1 MTTLRATFDEQLSK
15 LEEDILALG
24 SMVQEAL
31 LEAVE
36 LLKARDIAGS
46 KQLIKR
52 DRIIDDKR
60 YAIEAD
66 ALALIAMQQPMA
78 GDMRMIA
85 ASLFIVNELERIGDY
100 AKSLGRVN
108 VRIGDEPLMKPL
120 IDIPRMTVQAEAML
134 GRALHAFV
142 TRDVAL
148 AQAVIREDAIVDD
161 LYDQVYAELMT
172 LIMQDV
178 SKIRQANLLLMAA
191 HNLERAADRCTNI
204 CERVIYV
211 VTGKLIDAGWEE
223 DLV

>member
-1 MTTLRATFDEQLSK
+1 MLRTAFDEQLNK
-15 LEEDILALG
+15 LREDILALG

-31 LEAVE
+31 LESME
-36 LLKARDIAGS
+36 YLKARDIAAS

-52 DRIIDDKR
+52 DQIIDDKR
-60 YAIEAD
+60 YSIESD

-78 GDMRMIA
+78 GDMRTIA
-85 ASLFIVNELERIGDY
+85 AALFIANELERIGDY
-100 AKSLGRVN
+100 AKSIGRVN

-120 IDIPRMTVQAEAML
+120 IDMPRMAAQSESML
-134 GRALHAFV
+134 GRALQAFV
-142 TRDVAL
+142 TGDVSL
-148 AQAVIREDAIVDD
+148 AQAVIREDDIVDD

-178 SKIRQANLLLMAA
+178 SKIRQANLLLMGA

-204 CERVIYV
+204 CERVIYS

-223 DLV
+223 DLA

>member
-1 MTTLRATFDEQLSK
+1 MSRTSFEMQLAK
-15 LEEDILALG
+15 LQEDVLALG

-31 LEAVE
+31 LESME
-36 LLKARDIAGS
+36 YLKARDIAS
-46 KQLIKR
+46 SRALVQR

-85 ASLFIVNELERIGDY
+85 AALFIANELERIGDY

-120 IDIPRMTVQAEAML
+120 IDMPRMTEQTESML
-134 GRALHAFV
+134 SRALHAFV
-142 TRDVAL
+142 SRDVDL
-148 AQAVIREDAIVDD
+148 ARAVIREDEIVDD
-161 LYDQVYAELMT
+161 LYDQIYAELMT

-178 SKIRQANLLLMAA
+178 SKIRQANLLLMGA

-204 CERVIYV
+204 CERVIYC

-223 DLV
+223 DLA

>member
-1 MTTLRATFDEQLSK
+1 MSRTSFELQLTK
-15 LEEDILALG
+15 LQEDVLALG

-31 LEAVE
+31 LESME
-36 LLKARDIAGS
+36 HLKARDIAAS
-46 KQLIKR
+46 KLLIKR
-52 DRIIDDKR
+52 DQIIDDKR

-85 ASLFIVNELERIGDY
+85 ASLFIANELERIGDY

-120 IDIPRMTVQAEAML
+120 IDMPRMTTQAEAML
-134 GRALHAFV
+134 GRALQAYV
-142 TRDVAL
+142 QRDLHL
-148 AQAVIREDAIVDD
+148 AQAVIQEDAIVDD
-161 LYDQVYAELMT
+161 LYDQIYAELMT

-178 SKIRQANLLLMAA
+178 SKIRQANLLLMGA

-204 CERVIYV
+204 CERVIYC
-211 VTGKLIDAGWEE
+211 VTGKLVDAGWEE
-223 DLV
+223 DLG

>member
-1 MTTLRATFDEQLSK
+1 MSRTSFELQLTK
-15 LEEDILALG
+15 LQEDVLALG

-31 LEAVE
+31 LESME
-36 LLKARDIAGS
+36 HLKARDIAAS
-46 KQLIKR
+46 KLLIKR
-52 DRIIDDKR
+52 DQIIDDKR

-85 ASLFIVNELERIGDY
+85 ASLFIANELERIGDY

-120 IDIPRMTVQAEAML
+120 IDMPRMTTQAEAML
-134 GRALHAFV
+134 GRALQAFV
-142 TRDVAL
+142 QRDVHL
-148 AQAVIREDAIVDD
+148 AQAVIQEDTIVDD
-161 LYDQVYAELMT
+161 LYDQIYAELMT

-204 CERVIYV
+204 CERVIYC
-211 VTGKLIDAGWEE
+211 VTGKLVDAGWEE
-223 DLV
+223 DLA

>member
-1 MTTLRATFDEQLSK
+1 MSRTSFEMQLAK
-15 LEEDILALG
+15 LQEDVLALG

-31 LEAVE
+31 LESME
-36 LLKARDIAGS
+36 QLKARDIAAS
-46 KQLIKR
+46 RALVQR

-85 ASLFIVNELERIGDY
+85 AALFIANELERIGDY

-108 VRIGDEPLMKPL
+108 MRIGDEPLMKPL
-120 IDIPRMTVQAEAML
+120 VDMPRMTTQTESML
-134 GRALHAFV
+134 GRALQAFV
-142 TRDVAL
+142 TRNVDL
-148 AQAVIREDAIVDD
+148 ARAVIREDEIVDD
-161 LYDQVYAELMT
+161 LYDQIYAELMT
-172 LIMQDV
+172 LIMQDT
-178 SKIRQANLLLMAA
+178 SKIRQANLLLMGA

-204 CERVIYV
+204 CERVIYC

-223 DLV
+223 DLA

>member
-1 MTTLRATFDEQLSK
+1 MQLAK
-15 LEEDILALG
+15 LQEDVLALG

-31 LEAVE
+31 LESME
-36 LLKARDIAGS
+36 YLKVRDIAAS
-46 KQLIKR
+46 RALIQR

-85 ASLFIVNELERIGDY
+85 AALFIANELERIGDY

-120 IDIPRMTVQAEAML
+120 IDMPRMTEQTESML
-134 GRALHAFV
+134 GRALQAFV
-142 TRDVAL
+142 TRNVDL
-148 AQAVIREDAIVDD
+148 ARAVIREDEIVDD
-161 LYDQVYAELMT
+161 LYDQIYAELMT

-178 SKIRQANLLLMAA
+178 SKIRQANLLLMGA

-204 CERVIYV
+204 CERVIYC

-223 DLV
+223 DLG

>member
-1 MTTLRATFDEQLSK
+1 MMIRTAFEQQLEK
-15 LEEDILALG
+15 LQEDILALG

-31 LEAVE
+31 LESME
-36 LLKARDIAGS
+36 YLKARDIAAS
-46 KQLIKR
+46 KKLVKR

-60 YAIEAD
+60 YAIESD

-85 ASLFIVNELERIGDY
+85 AALFIANELERIGDY

-120 IDIPRMTVQAEAML
+120 VDMPRMVEQTESML
-134 GRALHAFV
+134 GRSLQAFV
-142 TRDVAL
+142 TRDVNL
-148 AQAVIREDAIVDD
+148 AHAVIREDEIVDD
-161 LYDQVYAELMT
+161 LYDQIYAELMT

-178 SKIRQANLLLMAA
+178 SKIRQANLLLMGA

-204 CERVIYV
+204 CERVIYS

-223 DLV
+223 DLA

>member
-1 MTTLRATFDEQLSK
+1 MLRTAFDEQLNK
-15 LEEDILALG
+15 LREDILALG

-31 LEAVE
+31 LESME
-36 LLKARDIAGS
+36 YLKARDIAAS

-52 DRIIDDKR
+52 DQIIDDKR
-60 YAIEAD
+60 YAIESD

-78 GDMRMIA
+78 GDMRTIA
-85 ASLFIVNELERIGDY
+85 AALFIANELERIGDY
-100 AKSLGRVN
+100 AKSIGRVN

-120 IDIPRMTVQAEAML
+120 IDMPRMTVQSESML
-134 GRALHAFV
+134 GRALQAFV
-142 TRDVAL
+142 TGDVSL
-148 AQAVIREDAIVDD
+148 AHAVIREDEIVDD

-178 SKIRQANLLLMAA
+178 SKIRQANLLLMGA

-204 CERVIYV
+204 CERVIYC

-223 DLV
+223 DLA

>member
-1 MTTLRATFDEQLSK
+1 MLRTAFDEQLNK
-15 LEEDILALG
+15 LREDILALG

-31 LEAVE
+31 LESME
-36 LLKARDIAGS
+36 YLKARDIAAS

-52 DRIIDDKR
+52 DQIIDDKR
-60 YAIEAD
+60 YAIESD

-78 GDMRMIA
+78 GDMRTIA
-85 ASLFIVNELERIGDY
+85 AALFIANELERIGDY

-120 IDIPRMTVQAEAML
+120 IDLPRMAAQSESML
-134 GRALHAFV
+134 GRALQAFV
-142 TRDVAL
+142 TGDVSL
-148 AQAVIREDAIVDD
+148 AHAVIREDEIVDD

-172 LIMQDV
+172 LILQDV
-178 SKIRQANLLLMAA
+178 SKIRQANLLLMGA

-204 CERVIYV
+204 CERVIYC

-223 DLV
+223 DLA

>member
-1 MTTLRATFDEQLSK
+1 MTLRATFDEQLSK

-36 LLKARDIAGS
+36 HLKARDIAAS

-120 IDIPRMTVQAEAML
+120 IDIPRMTVQTEAML

-223 DLV
+223 DLA

>member
-1 MTTLRATFDEQLSK
+1 MEY
-15 LEEDILALG
+15 
-24 SMVQEAL
+24 
-31 LEAVE
+31 
-36 LLKARDIAGS
+36 LKARDIAAS

-52 DRIIDDKR
+52 DQIIDDKR
-60 YAIEAD
+60 YSIESD

-85 ASLFIVNELERIGDY
+85 AALFIANELERIGDY
-100 AKSLGRVN
+100 AKSIGRVN

-120 IDIPRMTVQAEAML
+120 IDMPRMTEQAESML
-134 GRALHAFV
+134 GRALQAFV
-142 TRDVAL
+142 TGDVSL
-148 AQAVIREDAIVDD
+148 AHAVIREDEIVDD

-178 SKIRQANLLLMAA
+178 SKIRQANLLLMGA

-204 CERVIYV
+204 CERVIYC

-223 DLV
+223 DLA

>member
-1 MTTLRATFDEQLSK
+1 MIRTAFEQQLEK
-15 LEEDILALG
+15 LQEDILALG

-31 LEAVE
+31 LESME
-36 LLKARDIAGS
+36 YLKARDIAAS
-46 KQLIKR
+46 KKLVKR

-60 YAIEAD
+60 YAIESD

-85 ASLFIVNELERIGDY
+85 AALFIANELERIGDY

-120 IDIPRMTVQAEAML
+120 VDMPRMVEQTESML
-134 GRALHAFV
+134 GRSLQAFV
-142 TRDVAL
+142 TRDVNL
-148 AQAVIREDAIVDD
+148 AHAVIREDDIVDD
-161 LYDQVYAELMT
+161 LYDQIYAELMT

-178 SKIRQANLLLMAA
+178 SKIRQANLLLMGA

-204 CERVIYV
+204 CERVIYS
-211 VTGKLIDAGWEE
+211 VTGRLIDAGWEE
-223 DLV
+223 DLA

>member
-1 MTTLRATFDEQLSK
+1 MIRTAFEQQLEK
-15 LEEDILALG
+15 LQEDILALG

-31 LEAVE
+31 LESME
-36 LLKARDIAGS
+36 YLKVRDIAAS
-46 KQLIKR
+46 KKLVKR

-60 YAIEAD
+60 YAIESD

-85 ASLFIVNELERIGDY
+85 AALFIANELERIGDY

-120 IDIPRMTVQAEAML
+120 VDMPRMVEQTESML
-134 GRALHAFV
+134 GRALQAFV
-142 TRDVAL
+142 TRDVNL
-148 AQAVIREDAIVDD
+148 AHAVIREDEIVDD
-161 LYDQVYAELMT
+161 LYDQIYAELMT

-178 SKIRQANLLLMAA
+178 SKIRQANLLLMGA

-204 CERVIYV
+204 CERVLYC
-211 VTGKLIDAGWEE
+211 VTGKLVDAGWEE
-223 DLV
+223 DLA

>member
-1 MTTLRATFDEQLSK
+1 MLRTAFDEQLNK
-15 LEEDILALG
+15 LREDILALG

-31 LEAVE
+31 LESME
-36 LLKARDIAGS
+36 YLKARDIAAS

-52 DRIIDDKR
+52 DQIIDDKR
-60 YAIEAD
+60 YSIESD

-78 GDMRMIA
+78 GDMRTIA
-85 ASLFIVNELERIGDY
+85 AALFIANELERIGDY

-120 IDIPRMTVQAEAML
+120 IDLPRMTAQSESML
-134 GRALHAFV
+134 GRALQAFV
-142 TRDVAL
+142 TGDVSL
-148 AQAVIREDAIVDD
+148 AQAVIREDEIVDD

-172 LIMQDV
+172 LILQDV
-178 SKIRQANLLLMAA
+178 SKIRQANLLLMGA

-204 CERVIYV
+204 CERVIYC

-223 DLV
+223 DLA

>member
-1 MTTLRATFDEQLSK
+1 MLRTAFDEQLNK
-15 LEEDILALG
+15 LREDILALG

-31 LEAVE
+31 LESME
-36 LLKARDIAGS
+36 YLKARDIAAS

-52 DRIIDDKR
+52 DQIIDDKR
-60 YAIEAD
+60 YAIESD

-78 GDMRMIA
+78 GDMRTIA
-85 ASLFIVNELERIGDY
+85 AALFIANELERIGDY
-100 AKSLGRVN
+100 AKSIGRVN

-120 IDIPRMTVQAEAML
+120 IDMPRMTVQSESML
-134 GRALHAFV
+134 GRALQAFV
-142 TRDVAL
+142 TGDVSL
-148 AQAVIREDAIVDD
+148 AQAVIREDDIVDD

-178 SKIRQANLLLMAA
+178 SKIRQANLLLMGA

-204 CERVIYV
+204 CERVIYS

-223 DLV
+223 DLA

>member
-1 MTTLRATFDEQLSK
+1 MILRTTFEEQLSK
-15 LEEDILALG
+15 LQEDTLALG
-24 SMVQEAL
+24 SLVQEAL
-31 LEAVE
+31 LEAMDH
-36 LLKARDIAGS
+36 LKTRDVAGSRALVARD
-46 KQLIKR
+46 R
-52 DRIIDDKR
+52 VIDAKR

-120 IDIPRMTVQAEAML
+120 VDMPRMTVQIESML
-134 GRALHAFV
+134 SRALLAFV

-148 AQAVIREDAIVDD
+148 ARAIIAEDEIVDD
-161 LYDQVYAELMT
+161 LYDQIYAELMT

-204 CERVIYV
+204 CERVIYC
-211 VTGKLIDAGWEE
+211 VTGKLIDDSAGCAGS
-223 DLV
+223 